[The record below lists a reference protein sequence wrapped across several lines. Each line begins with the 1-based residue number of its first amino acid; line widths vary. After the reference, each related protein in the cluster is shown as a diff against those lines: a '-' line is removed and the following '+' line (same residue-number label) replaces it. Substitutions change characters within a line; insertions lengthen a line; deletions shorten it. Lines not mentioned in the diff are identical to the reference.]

1 MEHRYW
7 LHFDLAESVAH
18 VIAMAPVLP
27 EESSTD
33 PALVTGFSF
42 TDVGQFPQDFIG
54 EVLEISS
61 GDADGLIMIR
71 EDRGEMVLWER
82 MTRVEGESE
91 ASYYAEIASRSLAR
105 LVKLAD
111 IADNACED
119 RLALLDERTADRLRK
134 KYARAREELT
144 FGQGQDGADHV

>member
-1 MEHRYW
+1 MKHRYW

-82 MTRVEGESE
+82 MT
-91 ASYYAEIASRSLAR
+91 AEQYERIVNMDYVVGATRKGFSGYSVVNGKA
-105 LVKLAD
+105 V
-111 IADNACED
+111 
-119 RLALLDERTADRLRK
+119 ALTD
-134 KYARAREELT
+134 
-144 FGQGQDGADHV
+144 DGAEPDISTFLTA